1 MRSTTTTP
9 RRAAHLALAA
19 ALALGA
25 TTLAACSDDEDD
37 GTTTDGTEASTGTA
51 PAEDVGGDVE
61 RFNEP
66 TEPVEVAVGDKFEIA
81 LTTDPAEGYTW
92 TLTDAGDT
100 SVIELQESQPSAIP
114 GAEGDPGVEGA
125 GTDVFLFNAVGAGE
139 TEISLTKGAEF
150 PTTTTVEETT
160 ITIVVSE

>member
-1 MRSTTTTP
+1 MRTTTTS

-19 ALALGA
+19 SLALGA
-25 TTLAACSDDEDD
+25 ATLAACSDDEDD
-37 GTTTDGTEASTGTA
+37 GGTATEGTEAPTGTA

-66 TEPVEVAVGDKFEIA
+66 TEPVEVSVGEKFEIA

-114 GAEGDPGVEGA
+114 GSEGDPGVEGA
-125 GTDVFLFNAVGAGE
+125 GTDVFVFNAVGAGE
-139 TEISLTKGAEF
+139 TEISLTKGADY
-150 PTTTTVEETT
+150 PTTTTVDETT
-160 ITIVVSE
+160 VTIVVSG